1 MSYLDLSYRPKNDL
15 VCEFYLEPA
24 KGISMKD
31 AAEHVAGES
40 SIGTW
45 TEVSTSTPRIRK
57 MAARIF
63 SISGNRVK
71 IAYPQELFEPGTCP
85 R

>member
-1 MSYLDLSYRPKNDL
+1 MSSLDLKYRPKNDL

-24 KGISMKD
+24 KGISIKD
-31 AAEHVAGES
+31 AAEHIAGES

-57 MAARIF
+57 MAAKVF
-63 SISGNRVK
+63 SIKGNYVK
-71 IAYPQELFEPGTCP
+71 IAYPQ
-85 R
+85 